1 MKKFEEPEIKVVM
14 FDTPDILTDST
25 GGYADNVTIGYIPGW
40 AQNTVVGGLDGDVP
54 L

>member
-1 MKKFEEPEIKVVM
+1 MNKFEEPEIKVVM

-25 GGYADNVTIGYIPGW
+25 GGYADNETTATLPSKSRNTI
-40 AQNTVVGGLDGDVP
+40 VGGIDGDVP